1 MTWKRQGDY
10 LTSLR
15 WIASAGEKMAKV
27 SMILVA
33 LSPQVPLQIPRHWLP
48 GGGAYGADLIV
59 RTGEKGVAFEFPAH
73 TTD

>member
-1 MTWKRQGDY
+1 
-10 LTSLR
+10 
-15 WIASAGEKMAKV
+15 MAKV